1 MKHVKLMIAL
11 CIIFFIT
18 ACSSTSPTV
27 VTSTSTIAAPTAQ
40 ASHPTPTLISS
51 EDIFSNSTSGRIPVI
66 YSHGGGPCDIG
77 GMVFFAKH
85 PQVDL
90 IGLVLSRGE
99 FYPQLAVKTWPIFLF
114 DVLNSKSTAVGIGTE
129 TPLDPNPH
137 EFPESWRGPSSNFWD
152 HELPPQSTN
161 FQTRDGYQLIIDL
174 VNNSPDKVTIVAMG
188 SMTDVALALKQD
200 PGIIDNI
207 SHVVIMGGAFTV
219 PGNLSD
225 GPEPTNNTTAE
236 WNMYIDATAAKS
248 IFDSGVPVS
257 IVPLDAIQYLVQ
269 SKDINAINTIDDPGV
284 KYVAAMWNQQWGWS
298 NNNGFLIWDT
308 ITATAVTDPENF
320 HWVND
325 GVDVI
330 TEPGDF
336 QGTTIP
342 LNDGSQNIRYA
353 TGADYQAIMEL
364 LLATFRGD
372 EEKLHAPSAEL
383 ITELGG
389 TWKGQ
394 TANFSIIFNLAS
406 PCELGVK
413 CGTFEIP
420 DFSLSG
426 DVTFIGVDG
435 NIYEFKTSNLSYV
448 VEGGGEVTYE
458 YLQVLPDGTL
468 KYYTSGVDSGGADTS
483 NEGIL
488 YRQ

>member
-1 MKHVKLMIAL
+1 MKLVKFTIT
-11 CIIFFIT
+11 IGVIFLIT
-18 ACSSTSPTV
+18 ACSSTSPTSV
-27 VTSTSTIAAPTAQ
+27 ISTSTITAPTTQ
-40 ASHPTPTLISS
+40 ASPPTPTLMPS
-51 EDIFSNSTSGRIPVI
+51 EDNFSEVTIGRIPVI

-99 FYPQLAVKTWPIFLF
+99 FYPQLAVKTWPVFLF
-114 DVLNSKSTAVGIGTE
+114 DVLNSKSTAIGIGTE
-129 TPLDPNPH
+129 TALDPNPH
-137 EFPESWRGPSSNFWD
+137 EFPEAWRGPSSNFWD

-161 FQTRDGYQLIIDL
+161 FETHDGHELIIDL

-188 SMTDVALALKQD
+188 AMTDVALALQQD

-207 SHVVIMGGAFTV
+207 AHVVIMGGAFTV

-236 WNMYIDATAAKS
+236 WNMFIDATAAKY
-248 IFDSGVPVS
+248 IFDSGVHVS
-257 IVPLDAIQYLVQ
+257 IVPLDAINYLVQ
-269 SKDINAINTIDDPGV
+269 SKDINTINTIDDPGV
-284 KYVAAMWNQQWGWS
+284 RYVAKMWNQQWGWS
-298 NNNGFLIWDT
+298 NQNGFLIWDT
-308 ITATAVTDPENF
+308 ITATAVTNPENF
-320 HWVND
+320 HWVYD

-336 QGTTIP
+336 QGRTVP
-342 LNDGSQNIRYA
+342 LNNSAQHIRYA
-353 TGADYQAIMEL
+353 TGADYQAIMDL

-372 EEKLHAPSAEL
+372 KEEIHSPSAEL

-389 TWKGQ
+389 TWKGK
-394 TANFSIIFNLAS
+394 TANYSIIFNLAS

-426 DVTFIGVDG
+426 DVTFIAVDG
-435 NIYEFKTSNLSYV
+435 NIYEFITSNLSYV
-448 VEGGGEVTYE
+448 VEGGGKVTYE

-468 KYYTSGVDSGGADTS
+468 KYYTSGVDSGGVASS

>member
-1 MKHVKLMIAL
+1 MKHVKLTIAL
-11 CIIFFIT
+11 CIIFLIT

-27 VTSTSTIAAPTAQ
+27 VTSTSTITVPTTQ
-40 ASHPTPTLISS
+40 TSQPTPTLMSS
-51 EDIFSNSTSGRIPVI
+51 EDIFSNATIGRIPVI

-99 FYPQLAVKTWPIFLF
+99 FYPQLAAKTWPIFLF
-114 DVLNSKSTAVGIGTE
+114 DVLDSKSTTVGIGTE

-137 EFPESWRGPSSNFWD
+137 EFPESWRGPSSNFWN
-152 HELPPQSTN
+152 HQLPPQSTN
-161 FQTRDGYQLIIDL
+161 FETQVGHELIIDL

-188 SMTDVALALKQD
+188 AMTDVALALQQD
-200 PGIIDNI
+200 PGIIKNI

-236 WNMYIDATAAKS
+236 WNMFIDATAAKV
-248 IFDSGVPVS
+248 IFGSGVPVS

-269 SKDINAINTIDDPGV
+269 SKDVDAINKINDSGV
-284 KYVAAMWNQQWGWS
+284 KYVAWMWNQQWDWS
-298 NNNGFLIWDT
+298 SHNGFLIWDT
-308 ITATAVTDPENF
+308 ITATAVTNPENF
-320 HWVND
+320 YWTID
-325 GVDVI
+325 GVDII

-336 QGTTIP
+336 QGRTVP
-342 LNDGSQNIRYA
+342 LNNGAQHIRYA
-353 TGADYQAIMEL
+353 TGANYEAIMDL
-364 LLATFRGD
+364 LLATFGGD
-372 EEKLHAPSAEL
+372 KEEIQSPYVEP
-383 ITELGG
+383 IIELGG
-389 TWKGQ
+389 IWEGK
-394 TANFSIIFNLAS
+394 TANFRIIFDLA
-406 PCELGVK
+406 PRCELGVK

-426 DVTFIGVDG
+426 DVTFIAVDG

-448 VEGGGEVTYE
+448 LEGGGKVTYE
-458 YLQVLPDGTL
+458 YLQVLSDGTL
-468 KYYTSGVDSGGADTS
+468 KYYTSGVDSAGLDSS

-488 YRQ
+488 FRQ

>member
-1 MKHVKLMIAL
+1 MKHAKLIIAF
-11 CIIFFIT
+11 CIIFLIT
-18 ACSSTSPTV
+18 ACSSTSPTAE
-27 VTSTSTIAAPTAQ
+27 TSTSTITVPTTQ
-40 ASHPTPTLISS
+40 ANQTIPALMSS
-51 EDIFSNSTSGRIPVI
+51 EDIFPDTSIGRIPVI
-66 YSHGGGPCDIG
+66 YSLGGGPCDIG
-77 GMVFFAKH
+77 GMVYFSKH
-85 PQVDL
+85 PRVDL

-99 FYPQLAVKTWPIFLF
+99 FYPQLAAKTWPIFLF
-114 DVLNSKSTAVGIGTE
+114 DVLDSKTTAVGIGTE
-129 TPLDPNPH
+129 TALDPNPH
-137 EFPESWRGPSSNFWD
+137 EFPEEWRGPSSNFWD
-152 HELPPQSTN
+152 HKLPPQSTN
-161 FQTRDGYQLIIDL
+161 FESQVGHELIIDL

-188 SMTDVALALKQD
+188 AMTDVALAIKQD
-200 PGIIDNI
+200 PGIIKNI

-236 WNMYIDATAAKS
+236 WNMYIDATAAEY

-257 IVPLDAIQYLVQ
+257 VVPLDAIQYLVQ
-269 SKDINAINTIDDPGV
+269 STEIDAINTIDDPGV
-284 KYVAAMWNQQWGWS
+284 KYVAEMWNQQWGWS

-308 ITATAVTDPENF
+308 ITASAVTDPGNF
-320 HWVND
+320 KWVYD
-325 GVDVI
+325 GVDII

-342 LNDGSQNIRYA
+342 LNNGTRNIRYA
-353 TGADYQAIMEL
+353 TGADYQAIMDL
-364 LLATFRGD
+364 LLATFRG
-372 EEKLHAPSAEL
+372 EEKQIHSPSAEP

-389 TWKGQ
+389 IWEGK
-394 TANFSIIFNLAS
+394 TANFSIIFDLAS
-406 PCELGVK
+406 SCELDLK

-426 DVTFIGVDG
+426 DVTFIAVNG
-435 NIYEFKTSNLSYV
+435 NYYEFKTSNLSDYAENEDIV
-448 VEGGGEVTYE
+448 VYE

-468 KYYTSGVDSGGADTS
+468 RYYTSGVDSSGAAVS